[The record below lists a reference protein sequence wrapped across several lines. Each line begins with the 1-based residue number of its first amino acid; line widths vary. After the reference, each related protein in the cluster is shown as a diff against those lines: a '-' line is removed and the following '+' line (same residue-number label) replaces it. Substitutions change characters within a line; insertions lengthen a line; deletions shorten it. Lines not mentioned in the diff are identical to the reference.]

1 MKNLLKNVKSSL
13 FKNVN
18 FKLFSST
25 QQTTIQPWVEV
36 ENRLTKL
43 KSELVLKEHGQIE
56 KYVLNLLSSYYRT
69 TNRDTLSSVS
79 SLEEHGLDSLDA
91 LELCCQ
97 IEDELGYIIEA
108 EVMPKFSKVKHFINF
123 IKHME
128 GYKTEHKILPQQK
141 AHESEENWDDWVVN
155 GEKLKAKLY
164 GYTKEKDTKKH

>member
-1 MKNLLKNVKSSL
+1 M
-13 FKNVN
+13 F
-18 FKLFSST
+18 FFYSST
-25 QQTTIQPWVEV
+25 ISIASV
-36 ENRLTKL
+36 
-43 KSELVLKEHGQIE
+43 GQFSLASVAAF
-56 KYVLNLLSSYYRT
+56 KVSSVGWAIT
-69 TNRDTLSSVS
+69 FAKPSVS

-128 GYKTEHKILPQQK
+128 GYKAEHKILPQQQ
-141 AHESEENWDDWVVN
+141 AHESEENWGDWIIN

-164 GYTKEKDTKKH
+164 GYTQEKEGKKH